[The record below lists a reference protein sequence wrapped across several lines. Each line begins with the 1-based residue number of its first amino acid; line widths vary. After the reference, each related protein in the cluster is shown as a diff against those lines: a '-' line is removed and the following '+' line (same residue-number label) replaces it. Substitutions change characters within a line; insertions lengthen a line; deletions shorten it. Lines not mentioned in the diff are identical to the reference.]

1 MRCSR
6 CLFRTAVALHRVF
19 IAPIDYFQLQL
30 ARRIPRS
37 KINSLALRRLFSQ
50 QNRCYAAAPPMKSR
64 LPRDDEIRSWTV
76 ILVNE
81 EGTLDDPRSKLDIL
95 ESIDRTKES
104 LVVVVPGEPGT
115 PPICKIMNKKTMREG
130 EKARAKAA
138 RGSGV
143 TTKTIELNWAIDKG
157 DLGHRIEKMKQFLG
171 KGFKVE
177 IVLAGKRK
185 GKQAKAEEAEAL
197 VKRIR
202 EAVVEVDGGRE
213 VKPMEGKL
221 LGTATMFFEGKPV
234 QKEKVQSSV

>member
-1 MRCSR
+1 
-6 CLFRTAVALHRVF
+6 
-19 IAPIDYFQLQL
+19 
-30 ARRIPRS
+30 
-37 KINSLALRRLFSQ
+37 
-50 QNRCYAAAPPMKSR
+50 MKSR

-143 TTKTIELNWAIDKG
+143 TTKTIELNWAIDKVFG
-157 DLGHRIEKMKQFLG
+157 
-171 KGFKVE
+171 
-177 IVLAGKRK
+177 
-185 GKQAKAEEAEAL
+185 
-197 VKRIR
+197 
-202 EAVVEVDGGRE
+202 
-213 VKPMEGKL
+213 EGL
-221 LGTATMFFEGKPV
+221 
-234 QKEKVQSSV
+234 QSRDRVGW